1 MAIAESI
8 LPEFDQ
14 EAAATRRVLE
24 QVPGD
29 HLAWQP
35 HEKSMTLGRLASH
48 IAEIPDW
55 GVMAL
60 QHDSVDVEP
69 ADGEQ
74 RTAANYGSTEEIV
87 AAFDES
93 TATAREAIAAAED
106 HVFME
111 PWSLLRGGEEVFS
124 APKIGVL
131 RSFVMNHCVHHR
143 GQLTVYLRLLDAK
156 VPSTYGPSADE
167 AAF

>member
-1 MAIAESI
+1 MPIAQSI

-24 QVPGD
+24 QVPDD

-48 IAEIPDW
+48 IAEIPAW
-55 GVMAL
+55 GMTAL
-60 QHDSVDVEP
+60 EHDSMDIEP
-69 ADGEQ
+69 SDGEQ
-74 RTAANYGSTEEIV
+74 PAAADYGSTEEIV
-87 AAFDES
+87 AAFDKS
-93 TATAREAIAAAED
+93 TAAARAAIAAAED
-106 HVFME
+106 HEFMQ
-111 PWSLLRGGEEVFS
+111 PWSLLRGGEEIFT

-131 RSFVMNHCVHHR
+131 RSFVMSHCVHHR
-143 GQLTVYLRLLDAK
+143 GQLTVYLRLLDAH

>member
-1 MAIAESI
+1 MAIAQSI

-14 EAAATRRVLE
+14 EAQATRKVLE

-55 GVMAL
+55 GISAL
-60 QHDSVDVEP
+60 QHDSIDIQP
-69 ADGEQ
+69 TDGEQ
-74 RTAANYGSTEEIV
+74 RAPANYGSTGEIL
-87 AAFDES
+87 AAFDAA
-93 TATAREAIAAAED
+93 TAKAREAIAATED

-111 PWSLLRGGEEVFS
+111 SWSLLRGGEEVFS

-131 RSFVMNHCVHHR
+131 RSFVMNHCIHHR
-143 GQLTVYLRLLDAK
+143 GQLTVYLRLLDAH